1 MSPMA
6 TIELNEK
13 NFEETVTAEGKITF
27 VDFWAPWCAPCVR
40 FAPVFEAASERHE
53 DIVFAKV
60 NTQDEQGIAQ
70 AVGIQSIP
78 TLMVFRDG
86 VLLVAQSGALP
97 ASALDAIAEKVREL
111 DMAEVKKTIAEEEA
125 KAAAAKEAAKAEAP
139 KEEAASKDEPAPKDE
154 AAPKDQAG
162 DQPDPAG

>member
-1 MSPMA
+1 MA

-27 VDFWAPWCAPCVR
+27 VDFWAPWCAPCLR

-70 AVGIQSIP
+70 AVGIQAIP

-86 VLLVAQSGALP
+86 VLLVAQQGMLP
-97 ASALDAIAEKVREL
+97 ATALDAIATKVREL

-125 KAAAAKEAAKAEAP
+125 KAASKEDAPKAEAS
-139 KEEAASKDEPAPKDE
+139 KEEASKEEAPPKD
-154 AAPKDQAG
+154 AAP
-162 DQPDPAG
+162 DQPDPEG

>member
-1 MSPMA
+1 MA

-40 FAPVFEAASERHE
+40 FAPVFEAASDRHE

-97 ASALDAIAEKVREL
+97 AAALDAIAAKVREL
-111 DMAEVKKTIAEEEA
+111 DMDEVKKTIADEEA
-125 KAAAAKEAAKAEAP
+125 KAAAAKDGASKEEAP
-139 KEEAASKDEPAPKDE
+139 KEDAPKD
-154 AAPKDQAG
+154 AALDQSDPKA
-162 DQPDPAG
+162 

>member
-1 MSPMA
+1 MA

-27 VDFWAPWCAPCVR
+27 VDFWAPWCGPCVR

-70 AVGIQSIP
+70 AVGIQAIP

-86 VLLVAQSGALP
+86 VLLVAQQGMLP
-97 ASALDAIAEKVREL
+97 ASALDAIATKVREL

-125 KAAAAKEAAKAEAP
+125 KAAAAKEAKAEAP
-139 KEEAASKDEPAPKDE
+139 KEEGAPKEEPAPKD
-154 AAPKDQAG
+154 AALDQA
-162 DQPDPAG
+162 DPKA